1 MNKKISL
8 AGDLGSGKTTIG
20 DILTKEYNLKK
31 VSVGEFLRE
40 MATEHGMDVLTFNTY
55 MESHPEFDKIL
66 DDRLKS
72 YEHKDGDFLFDSR
85 LAWHFV
91 PSSFKVYMTVDPV
104 TAAKRIM
111 GANRATESYENV
123 EEAAKKIKE
132 RRKSENQRYENLY
145 GVEIQNMQNYDL
157 VVDTNGR
164 TPEEVASVI
173 IDGFEKWLNTKR

>member
-1 MNKKISL
+1 MDKKISL
-8 AGDLGSGKTTIG
+8 AGDLGSGKTSIG
-20 DILTKEYNLKK
+20 EILIKKYNLKK
-31 VSVGEFLRE
+31 VSIGEFLRE

-72 YEHKDGDFLFDSR
+72 YESKSGDYLFDSR

-91 PSSFKVYMTVDPV
+91 PSSFKVYMTVDPII
-104 TAAKRIM
+104 AAKRIM
-111 GANRATESYENV
+111 GANRKTEAYESI
-123 EEAAKKIKE
+123 EDAAVKIKE
-132 RRKSENQRYENLY
+132 RRKSENQRYNNLY

-164 TPEEVASVI
+164 TPDEVACI
-173 IDGFEKWLNTKR
+173 ISAGFEKWLSER